1 MQVQPGT
8 SLSLYDETVD
18 EFSMGEVEVALPLS
32 CVFLGIKSPTPQQ
45 LHLPIKHAFATVA
58 SGHGQEQS
66 EKHSNHFGVQAK
78 LFRWVEGKGQR
89 R

>member
-1 MQVQPGT
+1 MEEVVAA
-8 SLSLYDETVD
+8 LSV
-18 EFSMGEVEVALPLS
+18 VVVLPLS

-66 EKHSNHFGVQAK
+66 EKRSNHLEYKQNYLG
-78 LFRWVEGKGQR
+78 G
-89 R
+89 